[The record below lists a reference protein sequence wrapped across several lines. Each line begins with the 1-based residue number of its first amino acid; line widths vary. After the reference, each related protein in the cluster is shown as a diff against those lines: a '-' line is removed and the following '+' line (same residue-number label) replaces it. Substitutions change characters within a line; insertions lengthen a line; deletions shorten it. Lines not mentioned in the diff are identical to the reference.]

1 MAASTEECGPG
12 NFCGADDTC
21 HPFSCQNWYEL
32 ANATYTAYKPSL
44 PLTCNEMVS
53 FNMEFPEVDNAAVV
67 FGCMGYVGSLPPPP
81 YQAFNRR
88 CSRDDADLDSKFV
101 CYEMAN
107 GTNFQP
113 FVEEAERIL
122 IDPCDPEG
130 MPSIPSFIYQVTISR
145 EDQASGGGFFA
156 SLDGGNATIDF
167 NETLAMGTMFAM
179 LTTAKEST
187 DSPNAPPTATPSNN
201 DANKSFEIKQLHVV
215 LGLIG
220 WFYFWNRK

>member
-1 MAASTEECGPG
+1 
-12 NFCGADDTC
+12 
-21 HPFSCQNWYEL
+21 
-32 ANATYTAYKPSL
+32 
-44 PLTCNEMVS
+44 MVS

-130 MPSIPSFIYQVTISR
+130 MPSIPSFIYQVILIVWSYSHVSNASELNFSIYHEPSTIRFVRCFNQIHILRLPSAER
-145 EDQASGGGFFA
+145 IKLQEED
-156 SLDGGNATIDF
+156 SLHRWM
-167 NETLAMGTMFAM
+167 EEMR
-179 LTTAKEST
+179 
-187 DSPNAPPTATPSNN
+187 
-201 DANKSFEIKQLHVV
+201 QLISMK
-215 LGLIG
+215 L
-220 WFYFWNRK
+220 